1 MDKTRIILILL
12 LIVGIVSLLFDKKIS
27 DNTKLLN
34 ILIVV
39 LIVVLVVLVP
49 LPHLKKNKFSQLS
62 DNCTSGISPGSTI
75 PEGSVAIFYAPWCG
89 HCKMSMSEFKDACAR
104 GDGKVL
110 LINSD
115 LPENK
120 EILTKYKINGFP
132 TIMNSRGQT
141 HRGSR
146 TANSILEFLNK

>member
-1 MDKTRIILILL
+1 MDKTQIITVILL
-12 LIVGIVSLLFDKKIS
+12 LIVGIISLLFDKKLS
-27 DNTKLLN
+27 NRTKLLN
-34 ILIVV
+34 ILIL
-39 LIVVLVVLVP
+39 LIVVLVP

-62 DNCTSGISPGSTI
+62 DNCTTGISPGNTI

-104 GDGKVL
+104 GGGKVL

-120 EILTKYKINGFP
+120 EILSKYKIDGFP
-132 TIMNSRGQT
+132 TILNSRGQT

-146 TANSILEFLNK
+146 TADTILEFLNK

>member
-34 ILIVV
+34 ILIL

-49 LPHLKKNKFSQLS
+49 LPHFKKNKFSQLS
-62 DNCTSGISPGSTI
+62 DNCTTGISPGSTI

-120 EILTKYKINGFP
+120 EIVSKYKINGFP

-146 TANSILEFLNK
+146 TADSILEFLNK